1 MNIWVE
7 FFRPED
13 FIKNESSK
21 SRRYFA
27 KHKDAMDFVSRL
39 QKQGYF
45 TTIKEDQSL

>member
-7 FFRPED
+7 FFREED
-13 FIKNESSK
+13 FIKNESTK
-21 SRRYFA
+21 SRRYFT

-39 QKQGYF
+39 QEQGYH